1 MPDENIRIL
10 QPTSCDFA
18 RTFPPSPTGQGLVM
32 TGDFDQV
39 VALIRELL
47 VLNRTESSFELA
59 GSTVKQVEERRAIRK
74 RLRQELVQV
83 LYLRDRRKP

>member
-1 MPDENIRIL
+1 
-10 QPTSCDFA
+10 
-18 RTFPPSPTGQGLVM
+18 M
-32 TGDFDQV
+32 TGDSDQV
-39 VALIRELL
+39 VAVIKELL
-47 VLNRTESSFELA
+47 VLKRTESFFELA

>member
-1 MPDENIRIL
+1 
-10 QPTSCDFA
+10 
-18 RTFPPSPTGQGLVM
+18 M